1 VPCRPKG
8 LTARA
13 RRYDPRMRPLWK
25 LRTALSAVALLAL
38 CALTAASPAAA
49 HVPFLEPD
57 RPSDAPAVQRDPF
70 PGAIRL
76 PDAAVS
82 RAVYGTLA
90 PGEAFDA
97 YRLTVSRP
105 SGTPVEMLVPKS
117 GKYRDFR
124 PAFALIGPGLPA
136 AGRAPAFIVERLRTA
151 STAVSLVP
159 GASLRV
165 LVVPDPAAAARDGF
179 YEPFSF
185 TSYYRGGAT
194 RVDLAPG
201 VTYYLVVYDLA
212 GQRGEYALGI
222 GEAEKFTAGDT
233 LRSVV
238 AVVRIKLGLYGQ
250 GAFHWPAAVILAALL
265 AGLIALVVL
274 LVRRRVRARARA
286 AGP

>member
-1 VPCRPKG
+1 V
-8 LTARA
+8 RA
-13 RRYDPRMRPLWK
+13 RRYHPRMRPLWRS
-25 LRTALSAVALLAL
+25 RTALGAAALLAL
-38 CALTAASPAAA
+38 CALTAAAPAVA

-70 PGAIRL
+70 PGAIL
-76 PDAAVS
+76 LSDAAVS

-97 YRLTVSRP
+97 YRLMVSRP
-105 SGTPVEMLVPKS
+105 ASTPVEMLVPKS
-117 GKYRDFR
+117 DTYGDFR

-151 STAVSLVP
+151 STAASPVP
-159 GASLRV
+159 GAPLRV
-165 LVVPDPAAAARDGF
+165 LVVPDPAAAAREGF

-185 TSYYRGGAT
+185 TSYYRGGES
-194 RVDLAPG
+194 RVDLVPG
-201 VTYYLVVYDLA
+201 VTYYLVVYEPA

-222 GEAEKFTAGDT
+222 GEAEEFTAGDV

-265 AGLIALVVL
+265 AGLMALVVL

>member
-1 VPCRPKG
+1 
-8 LTARA
+8 
-13 RRYDPRMRPLWK
+13 M
-25 LRTALSAVALLAL
+25 AL
-38 CALTAASPAAA
+38 CAFAAASPADA

-57 RPSDAPAVQRDPF
+57 RPSDAPAVQGDPF

-76 PDAAVS
+76 PDVAAS

-90 PGEAFDA
+90 PWESFDA

-105 SGTPVEMLVPKS
+105 ANTPVEMLVPKT

-136 AGRAPAFIVERLRTA
+136 TGGPTPSFIAERLRTA
-151 STAVSLVP
+151 YTAVSLTP
-159 GASLRV
+159 GAYPRV
-165 LVVPDPAAAARDGF
+165 LIVPDPGAAERARF

-194 RVDLAPG
+194 RVELKPG
-201 VTYYLVVYDLA
+201 VTYYLVVYVSA
-212 GQRGEYALGI
+212 GQTGEYALGI
-222 GEAEKFTAGDT
+222 GEAEKFTAGDA

-250 GAFHWPAAVILAALL
+250 GAFNWLNAVIMAALL
-265 AGLIALVVL
+265 GGLIALVVL

>member
-1 VPCRPKG
+1 
-8 LTARA
+8 
-13 RRYDPRMRPLWK
+13 M
-25 LRTALSAVALLAL
+25 AL
-38 CALTAASPAAA
+38 CAFAAASPADA

-57 RPSDAPAVQRDPF
+57 RPSDAPAVQGDPF

-90 PGEAFDA
+90 PWESFDA

-105 SGTPVEMLVPKS
+105 ANTPVEMLVPKT

-136 AGRAPAFIVERLRTA
+136 TGRPAPSFIAERLRTA
-151 STAVSLVP
+151 YTAVSPIP
-159 GASLRV
+159 GAYPRV
-165 LVVPDPAAAARDGF
+165 LIVPDPGAAERARF

-194 RVDLAPG
+194 RVELKPG
-201 VTYYLVVYDLA
+201 VTYYLVVYVSA
-212 GQRGEYALGI
+212 GQTGEYALGI
-222 GEAEKFTAGDT
+222 GEAEKFTAGDA

-250 GAFHWPAAVILAALL
+250 GPSTGSTRSSWRRCS
-265 AGLIALVVL
+265 AG
-274 LVRRRVRARARA
+274 
-286 AGP
+286 

>member
-1 VPCRPKG
+1 MAG
-8 LTARA
+8 AAAT
-13 RRYDPRMRPLWK
+13 
-25 LRTALSAVALLAL
+25 LLAL
-38 CALTAASPAAA
+38 CAAAAPPAGA

-57 RPSDAPAVQRDPF
+57 RPSDAPAVQGDPF

-76 PDAAVS
+76 PDVAVS

-90 PGEAFDA
+90 PWESFDA

-105 SGTPVEMLVPKS
+105 VSTPIEMLVPRA

-124 PAFALIGPGLPA
+124 PAFALVGRGLPET
-136 AGRAPAFIVERLRTA
+136 GVPPPFIVERLRIA
-151 STAVSLVP
+151 GTAVSLVP
-159 GASLRV
+159 GAHPRV
-165 LVVPDPAAAARDGF
+165 LVVPDPGAAERSGF

-194 RVDLAPG
+194 RVELRPG
-201 VTYYLVVYDLA
+201 VTYYLVVYVSA
-212 GQRGEYALGI
+212 GQTGEYALGI
-222 GEAEKFTAGDT
+222 GEAEKFTAGDA

-250 GAFHWPAAVILAALL
+250 GAFHWLAAVVMAGLL
-265 AGLIALVVL
+265 AGLATLVVL
-274 LVRRRVRARARA
+274 AVRRRVRARARG